1 MVNNALVVE
10 EQFVSFLHDV
20 AFVSLSVG
28 VKNVVVVVELLL
40 TVAPPGVVVVVMLG
54 VTMLTVSHLCC

>member
-28 VKNVVVVVELLL
+28 VKNVVVELLL